1 MFVKKCNGNVMRMRL
16 RDFIFKG
23 IVVCVFGAVC
33 SPTWAFCYAAAGSKY
48 KIDPTLL
55 KAIALTESSF
65 RANVESPTQD
75 IGLMGINRSWL
86 PILNKRFGMTERD
99 VWQPCTNVHLG
110 AWIIANNYRQFGK
123 NWTAI
128 GAYAASCRKH
138 KGFDCQKVRIAYAR
152 KVYSNWLKIKNQP
165 L

>member
-1 MFVKKCNGNVMRMRL
+1 M
-16 RDFIFKG
+16 
-23 IVVCVFGAVC
+23 AVILLG
-33 SPTWAFCYAAAGSKY
+33 SSSTIWAFCYEQAGKTY
-48 KIDPTLL
+48 RIDPMLL

-99 VWQPCTNVHLG
+99 VWQPCINVHLG
-110 AWIIANNYRQFGK
+110 AWIIAHNYRQFGK
-123 NWTAI
+123 NWHAI
-128 GAYAASCRKH
+128 GAYSASCRKL
-138 KGFDCQKVRIAYAR
+138 KGLACQRARTIYAK
-152 KVYSNWLKIKNQP
+152 KVYANWLRIKNQP

>member
-1 MFVKKCNGNVMRMRL
+1 MRL
-16 RDFIFKG
+16 RDFISKG
-23 IVVCVFGAVC
+23 VIAIILLNTC
-33 SPTWAFCYAAAGSKY
+33 STAWGFCYAQAGNKY
-48 KIDPTLL
+48 QIDPTLL

-86 PILNKRFGMTERD
+86 PILHKRFGMTERD
-99 VWQPCTNVHLG
+99 VWQPCINVHLG
-110 AWIIANNYRQFGK
+110 AWIIAHNYRQFGK

-128 GAYAASCRKH
+128 GAYAASCTKL
-138 KGFDCQKVRIAYAR
+138 KGLNCQRARQVYAR
-152 KVYSNWLKIKNQP
+152 KVYANWLKIKNQP